1 MATHLPHGLQKLLEF
16 TVGMPWPEGDE
27 HEMWKLAD
35 SWRTF
40 ADELEQLASDL
51 GVEAGAFGD
60 AIQGEAGEQ
69 LQKYLRESLGGSAD
83 QMKDGAEQLAKA
95 LQNGGADIQK
105 TKIMVIGMLA
115 ILAATLASL
124 FASLFGSIFAPSVI
138 AAARVGIGVLLRALV
153 KKMMDAGIAAML
165 RHMALKVFTNAAIG
179 TAFMV
184 GLDAGIQGGQIAFGK
199 RDGFD
204 KESLKGSAIGG
215 AIGGGLSGLAEGF
228 GGLIGKFG
236 GNTLSH
242 LPRGLTGT
250 IKPLVNSGL
259 QIAAAAASNPL
270 TNVATHSSDGRRN
283 STYLTSYTRPRSR
296 AASGP

>member
-115 ILAATLASL
+115 ILAATLVSL
-124 FASLFGSIFAPSVI
+124 FSSLFGSIFAPSVI

-153 KKMMDAGIAAML
+153 KKMMDAWEKDTPGRIENIA
-165 RHMALKVFTNAAIG
+165 RALGDVRPSQLGDPK
-179 TAFMV
+179 
-184 GLDAGIQGGQIAFGK
+184 L
-199 RDGFD
+199 FD
-204 KESLKGSAIGG
+204 FLALG
-215 AIGGGLSGLAEGF
+215 ARGGGLADAHAWLAGEPHGA
-228 GGLIGKFG
+228 GDDE
-236 GNTLSH
+236 T
-242 LPRGLTGT
+242 
-250 IKPLVNSGL
+250 
-259 QIAAAAASNPL
+259 
-270 TNVATHSSDGRRN
+270 
-283 STYLTSYTRPRSR
+283 
-296 AASGP
+296 